1 MVMMLGEIDYED
13 LYYSKNSIIVNKTT
27 EFNSTLFIGKSIIAA
42 NFVTQRR
49 LGKGLLKKGSSVVA
63 KK

>member
-27 EFNSTLFIGKSIIAA
+27 EFNSTLFIGKSIIAG
-42 NFVTQRR
+42 NFVKQGR
-49 LGKGLLKKGSSVVA
+49 LGYGLLKKGSSVA
-63 KK
+63 ARK